1 MTRIVWRTMPPWRRV
16 PGLARLRRCT
26 HCATRR
32 SRGGRAEPAASS
44 QASSSLD
51 GVVVPA
57 LDGSALPEDA
67 VFGTTFLSGVEEY
80 LDNTTPGD
88 AVSWGESR
96 AFVPGVSS

>member
-1 MTRIVWRTMPPWRRV
+1 MEESTWARTASPMHALCHSQEPRGPRR
-16 PGLARLRRCT
+16 ARCLV
-26 HCATRR
+26 
-32 SRGGRAEPAASS
+32 S
-44 QASSSLD
+44 
-51 GVVVPA
+51 GVVVPRW
-57 LDGSALPEDA
+57 GRRPCPRWKRSTRGA